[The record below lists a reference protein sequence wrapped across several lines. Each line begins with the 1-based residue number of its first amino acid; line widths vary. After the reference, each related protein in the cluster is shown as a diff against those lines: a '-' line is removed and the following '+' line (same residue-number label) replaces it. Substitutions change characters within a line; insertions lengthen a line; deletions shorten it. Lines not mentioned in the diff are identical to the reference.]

1 MELAEARALVAA
13 RRARTPVGPMPPEPA
28 RKCALGPKLARYV
41 CEHPDP
47 DLTMLERMLEL
58 RDIGADAP
66 TVGLEIF
73 NACAPHGLRM
83 TREAMDRACSRKSEE
98 PNAPKEQE
106 PKEPKE
112 QEPKEPKEPK
122 EHKVD

>member
-28 RKCALGPKLARYV
+28 AECALGPKLARYV

-83 TREAMDRACSRKSEE
+83 TREAMDRACSRKPE
-98 PNAPKEQE
+98 
-106 PKEPKE
+106 EPKE
-112 QEPKEPKEPK
+112 QEPKEPKEPL
-122 EHKVD
+122 KVD